1 MWDLAGILEAI
12 RTAIAEREDALRLE
26 QAPHGLDS
34 WPELAFHPLIAA
46 AARSRG
52 LGVFAE
58 VPYPPT
64 APQQATPALLRR
76 DRLRCDLV
84 LTPAPDL
91 PPLDAAGEARRLREA
106 QATLFAARA
115 RAEAPRGSPPEECL
129 WLEVKVTGQFT
140 YVDKVPRP
148 NRAYTSE
155 LLATAAID
163 IPKLAGSPQIRRGG
177 GGGGGGGGALLVIL
191 FTDTRATAEHDL
203 AQLARRAVERGLP
216 IGLPLVK
223 GEGEGDGSGG
233 VRIVDRVGNGWC
245 QLALIEA
252 DGADG
257 GGGEMARVGGEG

>member
-1 MWDLAGILEAI
+1 MAKQEM
-12 RTAIAEREDALRLE
+12 ALRLE
-26 QAPHGLDS
+26 QAAHGLDS

-46 AARSRG
+46 AARSLG

-64 APQQATPALLRR
+64 AEQQAKPALLRR

-91 PPLDAAGEARRLREA
+91 PPLDAAAEACRLREA
-106 QATLFAARA
+106 QATLFAAQA
-115 RAEAPRGSPPEECL
+115 GAEPPRGTPPEECL
-129 WLEVKVTGQFT
+129 WLEIKVTGQFT

-163 IPKLAGSPQIRRGG
+163 LPKLAGSPQVRQ
-177 GGGGGGGGALLVIL
+177 GGGALLIIL

-203 AQLARRAVERGLP
+203 DQLARRALERGLP
-216 IGLPLVK
+216 IRLPLVK
-223 GEGEGDGSGG
+223 GEGEGPGSGG
-233 VRIVDRVGNGWC
+233 VEIVDRVGNGWC

-252 DGADG
+252 DGGDG
-257 GGGEMARVGGEG
+257 GGGEMMRVGGEG